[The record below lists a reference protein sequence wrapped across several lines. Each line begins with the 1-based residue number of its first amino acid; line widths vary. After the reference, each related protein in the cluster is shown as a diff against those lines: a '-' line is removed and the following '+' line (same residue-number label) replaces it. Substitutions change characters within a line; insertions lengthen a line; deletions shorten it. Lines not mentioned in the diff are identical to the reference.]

1 CIMSIQIYILSKLIA
16 EDNYPYKL
24 KKELSDPI
32 PFDKIGD
39 LTESKLYY
47 HFESLSK
54 QGLIQQVEV
63 IKEEN
68 RPDKQVYTITE
79 KGREDLPKKIYELFE
94 KANKLA
100 EVIVG
105 LMFLRY
111 VEKSHIILILE
122 KKLESLHSKQL
133 QLKDIYCHIRVEDT
147 VQEMVDFADGYIS
160 DTIINEI
167 TWLENLIAKLKNRDI
182 YES

>member
-1 CIMSIQIYILSKLIA
+1 MSIQIYILSKLME

-24 KKELSDPI
+24 KKELSEPI

-47 HFESLSK
+47 HFESLTK
-54 QGLIQQVEV
+54 QGLIQQLAV

-68 RPDKQVYTITE
+68 RPDKQVYAITE
-79 KGREDLPKKIYELFE
+79 KGREHLPKKIYELFE

-100 EVIVG
+100 EMIVG

-122 KKLESLHSKQL
+122 RKLENLHSKQL
-133 QLKDIYCHIRVEDT
+133 QLKDIYSHIRVEKT
-147 VQEMVDFADGYIS
+147 VQEMVDFADTYFS
-160 DTIINEI
+160 DTIANEI
-167 TWLENLIAKLKNRDI
+167 IWLERLIEKLKNRDV
-182 YES
+182 